1 MCKTFTI
8 TRICPKKR
16 RRNNI
21 VNVFSVCEETK
32 SAANAFLAVTT
43 EKKNE
48 LLNKIKEKILEKS
61 EALKEINKTD
71 LENGKKSGMNS
82 AFLDRLTLT
91 DARIKT
97 MCDGI
102 DDVIKL
108 PDYVGMVEDEY
119 TLKNGLKVKKVHAP
133 LGVVGIIYES
143 RPNVTI
149 DAAVLCIKSG
159 NGVILKGGKEAI
171 NSNRFLVLI
180 MKEALSECG
189 LNENIVGFIDSTDRE
204 KTLDMLHAAGLIDV
218 IIPRGGEKLKKFVL
232 QEAAMPVIA
241 SSGGNCHVYVEE
253 TADFEKA
260 LKILINAKTQ
270 RPSVCNA
277 AETLLV
283 DRKIAKYFLP
293 LAVEALEQRNVDL
306 RGTEEAK
313 EICPQIKVIDESE
326 FYTEYEDLIIKIKI
340 VEDETEAIN
349 HINKYGTNHSEA
361 IVTEDEEKASRFT
374 TLVDAGCVY
383 VNASTRFTDGFELG
397 LGAEM
402 GISTQKLH
410 VRGPI
415 GLKELTSV
423 KYVITGNGNVR
434 E

>member
-1 MCKTFTI
+1 
-8 TRICPKKR
+8 
-16 RRNNI
+16 
-21 VNVFSVCEETK
+21 
-32 SAANAFLAVTT
+32 
-43 EKKNE
+43 
-48 LLNKIKEKILEKS
+48 
-61 EALKEINKTD
+61 
-71 LENGKKSGMNS
+71 
-82 AFLDRLTLT
+82 
-91 DARIKT
+91 
-97 MCDGI
+97 
-102 DDVIKL
+102 
-108 PDYVGMVEDEY
+108 
-119 TLKNGLKVKKVHAP
+119 
-133 LGVVGIIYES
+133 
-143 RPNVTI
+143 
-149 DAAVLCIKSG
+149 
-159 NGVILKGGKEAI
+159 
-171 NSNRFLVLI
+171 
-180 MKEALSECG
+180 
-189 LNENIVGFIDSTDRE
+189 
-204 KTLDMLHAAGLIDV
+204 
-218 IIPRGGEKLKKFVL
+218 
-232 QEAAMPVIA
+232 MPVIA

-313 EICPQIKVIDESE
+313 EICPQIKVIEERE

-340 VEDETEAIN
+340 VEDETEAIS

-361 IVTEDEEKASRFT
+361 IVTEDEAKASRFT

>member
-1 MCKTFTI
+1 M
-8 TRICPKKR
+8 
-16 RRNNI
+16 
-21 VNVFSVCEETK
+21 NVFSVCEETK

-218 IIPRGGEKLKKFVL
+218 
-232 QEAAMPVIA
+232 
-241 SSGGNCHVYVEE
+241 
-253 TADFEKA
+253 
-260 LKILINAKTQ
+260 
-270 RPSVCNA
+270 
-277 AETLLV
+277 
-283 DRKIAKYFLP
+283 
-293 LAVEALEQRNVDL
+293 
-306 RGTEEAK
+306 
-313 EICPQIKVIDESE
+313 
-326 FYTEYEDLIIKIKI
+326 
-340 VEDETEAIN
+340 
-349 HINKYGTNHSEA
+349 
-361 IVTEDEEKASRFT
+361 
-374 TLVDAGCVY
+374 
-383 VNASTRFTDGFELG
+383 
-397 LGAEM
+397 
-402 GISTQKLH
+402 
-410 VRGPI
+410 
-415 GLKELTSV
+415 
-423 KYVITGNGNVR
+423 
-434 E
+434 

>member
-1 MCKTFTI
+1 ML
-8 TRICPKKR
+8 
-16 RRNNI
+16 
-21 VNVFSVCEETK
+21 NVVSVCKATK
-32 SAANAFLAVTT
+32 EASNAFLAVST
-43 EKKNE
+43 KQKNE
-48 LLNKIKEKILEKS
+48 LLRTIKENILKNVEK
-61 EALKEINKTD
+61 LKEINAID
-71 LENGKKSGMNS
+71 LENGAKSGMNS

-102 DDVIKL
+102 DDVERL
-108 PDYVGMVEDEY
+108 PDYVGMIEDEY
-119 TLKNGLKVKKVHAP
+119 TLKNGMQVRKVHAP

-149 DAAVLCIKSG
+149 DAAILCIKSG
-159 NGVILKGGKEAI
+159 NGVVLKGGKEAI
-171 NSNRFLVLI
+171 HSNRFLVDL
-180 MKEALSECG
+180 MKDSLKKCG
-189 LNENIVGFIDSTDRE
+189 MDENIVGFIDSTDRE
-204 KTLDMLHAAGLIDV
+204 KTLEMLHCAGLIDV

-241 SSGGNCHVYVEE
+241 SSGGNCHVYVESH
-253 TADFEKA
+253 ADFDKA

-283 DRKIAKYFLP
+283 DKDIAPEFLKIALP
-293 LAVEALEQRNVDL
+293 AL
-306 RGTEEAK
+306 RGKGVEIRGEE
-313 EICPQIKVIDESE
+313 EIKVFDPAVKIIEESE
-326 FYTEYEDLIIKIKI
+326 FYTEYEDLIIKVKI
-340 VEDETEAIN
+340 VENEDEAIR
-349 HINKYGTNHSEA
+349 HINTYGTNHSEA
-361 IVTEDEEKASRFT
+361 IVTEDQAQANKFT

-423 KYVITGNGNVR
+423 KYVITGNGNIR
-434 E
+434 T